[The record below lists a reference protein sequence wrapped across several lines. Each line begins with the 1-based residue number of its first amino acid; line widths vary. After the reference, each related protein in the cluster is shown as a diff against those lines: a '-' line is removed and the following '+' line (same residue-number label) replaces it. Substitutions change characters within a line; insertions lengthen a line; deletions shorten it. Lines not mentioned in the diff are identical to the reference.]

1 MSDSLAA
8 LHAARLPA
16 VVFSQP
22 YSGWNRQLL
31 GALCFGDDPAAEAGT
46 DAEFPRLPVSMR
58 RLDGAGVICEVWRSD
73 GHVLTGRHGAI
84 RYRHDGAVLFGVIT
98 LSEGDFQG
106 GSAPPLQQATAAAY
120 RDIFA
125 LVDTLGYAH
134 LYRFWNYLPEIN
146 TSTHGLER
154 YRQFNAGRQEAFG
167 AHRANGNH
175 STTDLPAACALGSG
189 NGPLSIAF
197 LAGQPAPQHIENPR
211 QVSAYRY
218 PKDYGPSRPLF
229 SRATLV
235 QLPHRALLL
244 MSGTASVVGHA
255 TKHVGDVAAQAH
267 ETIANIE
274 SVLGEANRLADR
286 AKFRLCDLA
295 CRVYVRRPEDLP
307 RLRAALADRAGG
319 ELNAVYLQADICRAD
334 LLLEI
339 EGCAMSPS
347 TQPDGAGE

>member
-1 MSDSLAA
+1 MSEALAA

-16 VVFSQP
+16 VAFPQP
-22 YSGWNRQLL
+22 SAGWTGPVL
-31 GALCFGDDPAAEAGT
+31 GALCFGDDPACGAGT
-46 DAEFPRLPVSMR
+46 DAEFPGLPVLMQ
-58 RLDGAGVICEVWRSD
+58 RLDGTGVVCEVWRSE
-73 GHVLTGRHGAI
+73 GHVVQGRHGAI
-84 RYRHDGAVLFGVIT
+84 RYRHDEAVLFGVT
-98 LSEGDFQG
+98 TFSEGDFHG
-106 GSAPPLQQATAAAY
+106 GGAAPLQQATAAAY
-120 RDIFA
+120 RDIFT

-134 LYRFWNYLPEIN
+134 VYRFWNYLPEIN
-146 TSTHGLER
+146 VSTHGLER
-154 YRQFNAGRQEAFG
+154 YRQFNAGRQQAFE
-167 AHRANGNH
+167 AHRANDNR

-189 NGPLSIAF
+189 RGPLSIAF
-197 LAGQPAPQHIENPR
+197 LAGQPAPRHIENPR

-218 PKDYGPSRPLF
+218 PIDYGPSRPLF

-255 TKHVGDVAAQAH
+255 TMHVGDVAAQAH

-274 SVLGEANRLADR
+274 RVLEEANRLADR
-286 AKFRLCDLA
+286 AKFRLSDLA

-319 ELNAVYLQADICRAD
+319 ELNAVYLQADICRSD

-339 EGCAMSPS
+339 EGCAMIPA
-347 TQPDGAGE
+347 TRPGGAG